1 MATEKKPAAK
11 SAKTAAP
18 KAEKKAA
25 APKAAAEKKEAAPK
39 AAAAKPAAKVG
50 ATLEGN
56 AKTPRLQLAYDREI
70 VPALKEKF
78 GYKNVMQV
86 PRLSKIVINMGVGE
100 AVADQKQ
107 ILSAVEEMTL
117 IAGQKPVITK
127 AKKAEASFKLRAGL
141 QIGCRVTLR
150 KQRMYEFLDR
160 FVTIAMPRIRDFR
173 GVNPKSFDGRGN
185 YNMGLKEQI
194 VFPEINYDRITN
206 VRGMDITIVTTA
218 KNDEEARALLEG
230 FNVPFR
236 K

>member
-18 KAEKKAA
+18 KADKKETAAKAA
-25 APKAAAEKKEAAPK
+25 APKAEK
-39 AAAAKPAAKVG
+39 AASVKSTAV
-50 ATLEGN
+50 LEGN
-56 AKTPRLQLAYDREI
+56 AKTPRLQLVYDREI
-70 VPALKEKF
+70 VPALKAKY

-86 PRLSKIVINMGVGE
+86 PRLEKIVINMGVGE

-107 ILSAVEEMTL
+107 IISAVEEMTL

-218 KNDEEARALLEG
+218 KNDDEARALLEG

>member
-18 KAEKKAA
+18 KADKKAA
-25 APKAAAEKKEAAPK
+25 APKAAAEKKAAPTK
-39 AAAAKPAAKVG
+39 AAPAAKSTTV
-50 ATLEGN
+50 LEGN
-56 AKTPRLQLAYDREI
+56 AKTPRLQLVYDREI

-107 ILSAVEEMTL
+107 IISAVEEMTL

-236 K
+236 KN

>member
-18 KAEKKAA
+18 KADKKETAAKAA
-25 APKAAAEKKEAAPK
+25 APKAEK
-39 AAAAKPAAKVG
+39 AASVKSTAV
-50 ATLEGN
+50 LEGN
-56 AKTPRLQLAYDREI
+56 AKTPRLQLVYDREI
-70 VPALKEKF
+70 VPALKAKY

-86 PRLSKIVINMGVGE
+86 PRLEKIVINMGVGE

-107 ILSAVEEMTL
+107 IISAVEEMTL

-194 VFPEINYDRITN
+194 VFPEINSDRITN

-218 KNDEEARALLEG
+218 KNDDEARALLEG